1 MVFLIFIHM
10 KPSILRASWPSIKKA
25 AIDFNNDNGFKLAAS
40 LSFSM
45 IFSIGPLLIVVI
57 SLAGIFWG
65 QQAVE
70 GRLYAQIKGLIGS
83 AAALQ
88 IQDTIKYIQQ
98 SKHTVAGAIIGGV
111 ILVIGATGVF

>member
-70 GRLYAQIKGLIGS
+70 GKIYLQIKDLVGGP
-83 AAALQ
+83 AALQ
-88 IQDTIKYIQQ
+88 VQDIIKYIQQ
-98 SKHTVAGAIIGGV
+98 SRHT
-111 ILVIGATGVF
+111 LTGV